1 NFLVTS
7 AIIAPPGNYY
17 DRYYLDFGCASSL
30 TLTRIPMGR
39 IGKSRELIGVV
50 QFLLSD
56 ASSYMTGALL
66 HVDGGWTASA

>member
-1 NFLVTS
+1 M
-7 AIIAPPGNYY
+7 
-17 DRYYLDFGCASSL
+17 